1 MSNNPFLEESLPI
14 GIRAGASWSDEYA
27 VEVTRTASGQEHRKL
42 VHPYPVRRFSV
53 AYTKSKNDLFDQ
65 LMALYHRAYGRFKGF
80 RVQAIDDYS
89 TNGSIGSPTILDQS
103 LTRISAGLYQL
114 QKVYGATGATRTLFK
129 PVAGTTL
136 IAVEPGR
143 ARVVSDPS
151 PRQYC
156 VRQGW
161 LMRPG
166 EIAICAPNR
175 VSVQIAGRTKVYDS
189 ISY

>member
-1 MSNNPFLEESLPI
+1 MHWLNLLRPGDWLVMLL
-14 GIRAGASWSDEYA
+14 GALA
-27 VEVTRTASGQEHRKL
+27 VG
-42 VHPYPVRRFSV
+42 
-53 AYTKSKNDLFDQ
+53 
-65 LMALYHRAYGRFKGF
+65 
-80 RVQAIDDYS
+80 
-89 TNGSIGSPTILDQS
+89 GSIP
-103 LTRISAGLYQL
+103 
-114 QKVYGATGATRTLFK
+114 LFWQGGMAERAIIRQEGQIFAEVDLRNRK
-129 PVAGTTL
+129 QFEVSGPLGTTL

-143 ARVVSDPS
+143 ARVISDPG

-156 VRQGW
+156 VKQGW

>member
-1 MSNNPFLEESLPI
+1 MHWLSL
-14 GIRAGASWSDEYA
+14 IRPGDWLMLLAGLATVGASIPVFWQGGLADRAIIRQEGKVFA
-27 VEVTRTASGQEHRKL
+27 EV
-42 VHPYPVRRFSV
+42 
-53 AYTKSKNDLFDQ
+53 DLRSHKQFEVGGP
-65 LMALYHRAYGRFKGF
+65 L
-80 RVQAIDDYS
+80 
-89 TNGSIGSPTILDQS
+89 
-103 LTRISAGLYQL
+103 
-114 QKVYGATGATRTLFK
+114 
-129 PVAGTTL
+129 GTTL

-143 ARVVSDPS
+143 ARVVSDPG

-175 VSVQIAGRTKVYDS
+175 VSLQIAGRTKVYDS

>member
-1 MSNNPFLEESLPI
+1 MRWLALLRPGDWLTLA
-14 GIRAGASWSDEYA
+14 AGAALVGASVPMFWQGGLADRAIVRQEGRVFA
-27 VEVTRTASGQEHRKL
+27 ELDLRARKQLEVPGPL
-42 VHPYPVRRFSV
+42 
-53 AYTKSKNDLFDQ
+53 
-65 LMALYHRAYGRFKGF
+65 G
-80 RVQAIDDYS
+80 I
-89 TNGSIGSPTILDQS
+89 
-103 LTRISAGLYQL
+103 
-114 QKVYGATGATRTLFK
+114 
-129 PVAGTTL
+129 TL

-143 ARVVSDPS
+143 ARVVSDPG

-175 VSVQIAGRTKVYDS
+175 VSLQIAGRTKVYDS

>member
-1 MSNNPFLEESLPI
+1 MRRWTALLRPGDWLLMLT
-14 GIRAGASWSDEYA
+14 GAALVGASIPIFWQGGLADRAIIRQEGRVFA
-27 VEVTRTASGQEHRKL
+27 EVDLKN
-42 VHPYPVRRFSV
+42 RRQLSV
-53 AYTKSKNDLFDQ
+53 AGPL
-65 LMALYHRAYGRFKGF
+65 
-80 RVQAIDDYS
+80 
-89 TNGSIGSPTILDQS
+89 
-103 LTRISAGLYQL
+103 
-114 QKVYGATGATRTLFK
+114 
-129 PVAGTTL
+129 GTTV

-143 ARVVSDPS
+143 ARVVSDPG

-175 VSVQIAGRTKVYDS
+175 VSLQIAGRTRIYDS